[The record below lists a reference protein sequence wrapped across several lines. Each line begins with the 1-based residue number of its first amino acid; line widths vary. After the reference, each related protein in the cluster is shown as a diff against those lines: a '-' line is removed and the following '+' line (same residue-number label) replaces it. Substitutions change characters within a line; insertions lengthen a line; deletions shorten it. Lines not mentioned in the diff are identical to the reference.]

1 MSSRIWPISE
11 APWESNVTSDN
22 SENGR
27 FAICSR
33 SIRLSCSR
41 GSMAE
46 KSTASSRLTVR
57 LAACSLFETPVGRN
71 PCD

>member
-1 MSSRIWPISE
+1 MGVERDVGRLE
-11 APWESNVTSDN
+11 N
-22 SENGR
+22 SQY
-27 FAICSR
+27 ADMLAQHS
-33 SIRLSCSR
+33 LSCSR